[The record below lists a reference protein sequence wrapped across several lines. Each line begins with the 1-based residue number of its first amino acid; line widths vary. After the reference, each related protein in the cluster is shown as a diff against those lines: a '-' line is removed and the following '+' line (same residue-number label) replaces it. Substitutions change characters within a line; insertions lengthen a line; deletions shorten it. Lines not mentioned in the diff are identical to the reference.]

1 MNHLGFIQF
10 IIKTIYDK
18 KEELNKVTIQNVSY
32 SAELKELLKCI
43 KKFTS
48 RFDGFYERTLD
59 SYEMMLK
66 ELVATQKQMVIY
78 RDENKE
84 VKRVFDIW
92 YEKWRSTCRRSYL
105 FRFYR
110 LASNVEMCNR
120 EKAEEIFINV
130 SPSEKLEKLF
140 PLAIPKK
147 NSYIMAHIN
156 NYELFNKLFCCDI
169 SSVKE
174 AFALLHKPLWI
185 HETY

>member
-1 MNHLGFIQF
+1 M
-10 IIKTIYDK
+10 KT
-18 KEELNKVTIQNVSY
+18 
-32 SAELKELLKCI
+32 
-43 KKFTS
+43 
-48 RFDGFYERTLD
+48 
-59 SYEMMLK
+59 
-66 ELVATQKQMVIY
+66 
-78 RDENKE
+78 KE
-84 VKRVFDIW
+84 VKGYLIFGN
-92 YEKWRSTCRRSYL
+92 EKWRSTCRRSYL
-105 FRFYR
+105 FRSIALLR
-110 LASNVEMCNR
+110 MLKCAIG
-120 EKAEEIFINV
+120 KAEEIFINV